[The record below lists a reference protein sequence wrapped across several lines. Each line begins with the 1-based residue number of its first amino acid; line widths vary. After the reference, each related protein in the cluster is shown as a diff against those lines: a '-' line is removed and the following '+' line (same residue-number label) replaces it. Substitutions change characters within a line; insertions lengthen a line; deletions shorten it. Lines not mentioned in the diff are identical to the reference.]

1 MTKNL
6 GAVKRLLNVY
16 NYTKLYIFLN
26 IVYCK
31 RSLIGPNM
39 FTLHHV
45 ILTVSGILLTVL
57 SIILVHDLYHMF
69 KIYLHEQSFKDYD
82 LRKRQS
88 YLSYASITLLFIVLN
103 STIAL
108 FCFFTAA

>member
-1 MTKNL
+1 
-6 GAVKRLLNVY
+6 
-16 NYTKLYIFLN
+16 
-26 IVYCK
+26 
-31 RSLIGPNM
+31 M